1 MELRVKT
8 RCAFLACVLA
18 AVGTIACAQDY
29 PVRPVRMVLT
39 FGAPGG
45 APDTIARTLGAEL
58 AKMWG
63 QQLVV
68 DPRPGGGGMLATDI
82 VSKATP
88 DGYTVLLVSPSHVI
102 NPALHAKMPF
112 DPVKDFAPV
121 TQVAEVPNVLTVYP
135 GVAARSVK
143 ELIALAKAK
152 PGSLAYGS
160 SGIGSSQHLAGELF
174 REMAGINIVHVPYK
188 AGTAANLDLIAGR
201 IQIGFASSTS
211 VPHIKSGR
219 LVALGVTSAKRSAA
233 LPDVPTIAES
243 GLPGYVASA
252 WYGVLA
258 PARTPKAIV
267 SRLHG
272 DLRKAAHVPEVM
284 QIQSQLMI
292 EPTTSA
298 TPAEFD
304 AFLDRERRKW
314 GDIARRS
321 GAKVE

>member
-1 MELRVKT
+1 VIRAALT
-8 RCAFLACVLA
+8 ALAFAAACAAH
-18 AVGTIACAQDY
+18 AQDY
-29 PVRPVRMVLT
+29 PVRPVRIVLT

-68 DPRPGGGGMLATDI
+68 DPRPGGAGILATDL

-88 DGYTVLLVSPSHVI
+88 DGYTLLLISPSHVI
-102 NPALHAKMPF
+102 NPVLHPKLTY
-112 DPVKDFAPV
+112 DPIKDFAAV

-135 GVAARSVK
+135 GVPARSVK

-152 PGSLAYGS
+152 PGSLSYGS

-201 IQIGFASSTS
+201 IQIGFASTTS

-219 LVALGVTSAKRSAA
+219 LIALGVTSARRSSA
-233 LPDVPTIAES
+233 LPDVPTIAEA

-252 WYGVLA
+252 WYGVLV
-258 PARTPKAIV
+258 PARTPKAIID
-267 SRLHG
+267 RLNA
-272 DLRKAAHVPEVM
+272 DFRKATRVPEVV

-298 TPAEFD
+298 TPAEFE

-314 GDIARRS
+314 GDVARRS
-321 GAKVE
+321 GAKIE

>member
-1 MELRVKT
+1 MNT
-8 RCAFLACVLA
+8 RRALLALVLSLA
-18 AVGTIACAQDY
+18 GTPAMAQDY
-29 PVRPVRMVLT
+29 PARPVRIVLT

-45 APDTIARTLGAEL
+45 APDTIARTLGSEL
-58 AKMWG
+58 GKIWG

-88 DGYTVLLVSPSHVI
+88 DGYTLLLVSPSHVI
-102 NPALHAKMPF
+102 NPALHTKMPF

-201 IQIGFASSTS
+201 IQVGFASSTS

-219 LVALGVTSAKRSAA
+219 LVALGVTSAKRSGA
-233 LPDVPTIAES
+233 LPDVPTIAEA

-252 WYGVLA
+252 WYGVLV
-258 PARTPKAIV
+258 PARTPRPIV
-267 SRLHG
+267 TRLHA
-272 DLRKAAHVPEVM
+272 DLRKAAQAPEVR

-292 EPTTSA
+292 EPVTSA
-298 TPAEFD
+298 SPADFD
-304 AFLDRERRKW
+304 AFLDRERGKW
-314 GDIARRS
+314 ADIARRS

>member
-18 AVGTIACAQDY
+18 AVGTIARAQDY

-219 LVALGVTSAKRSAA
+219 LVALGVTSAKRSGA

-243 GLPGYVASA
+243 GLAGYVASA

-267 SRLHG
+267 AGCMAISAKPR
-272 DLRKAAHVPEVM
+272 RC
-284 QIQSQLMI
+284 
-292 EPTTSA
+292 PT
-298 TPAEFD
+298 
-304 AFLDRERRKW
+304 
-314 GDIARRS
+314 
-321 GAKVE
+321 